1 LAPFASIFQRCQG
14 SDPISLYEAQRILLI
29 QKGLVPYPKH
39 DDHTDWPSVD
49 QSLAETYGWTLQ
61 QIDEMTL
68 PEIRVACKGQ
78 RVPSLAEK
86 LRHVKLKKHLTIL
99 EKLLAMRIA
108 AGHD

>member
-1 LAPFASIFQRCQG
+1 
-14 SDPISLYEAQRILLI
+14 LYEAQRILLI

-39 DDHTDWPSVD
+39 DGHTDWPSVD

-78 RVPSLAEK
+78 RVPSLGEK
-86 LRHVKLKKHLTIL
+86 FQHMKLKKHLGL
-99 EKLLAMRIA
+99 QEKLLAMRIA
-108 AGHD
+108 AAQD